1 MRPRST
7 KREALGR
14 IKMGASIANGLEY
27 FVIVIVYVLVVVFAA
42 VSLKFR

>member
-7 KREALGR
+7 KRKALGR

-27 FVIVIVYVLVVVFAA
+27 FIIVYVLVVFAA
-42 VSLKFR
+42 VSLKFW